1 MGKKDDT
8 TPSTAVEL
16 VTGEAGHA
24 QVDDTE
30 GSGKKGK
37 AGKDGKDGGKK
48 GKKGKE
54 QREGPRRG
62 RAGRPRSRSR
72 PGGSASPSPCRRC
85 SPDRRCSTSAMTGV
99 GIDGALLR
107 SLGVAVAVFVGLGIV
122 NRLLVQAQEAVDAE
136 RAAREREQRAREA
149 AELEQLGPQPWIETD
164 GTESPAA

>member
-16 VTGEAGHA
+16 VTGEVGHA

-54 QREGPRRG
+54 QREGLVEAAP
-62 RAGRPRSRSR
+62 AD
-72 PGGSASPSPCRRC
+72 PGPLAPWRLSIAVAVSALLTGQTLF
-85 SPDRRCSTSAMTGV
+85 DSAMTGV